1 MFHAECYEIWAKRPR
16 RRGKR
21 VKKQVGQQPKQLGK
35 ITVFFGG
42 VEGEDKKTRSFSWK
56 CPTFLRKCPTF
67 FGKSPTFFCVSPW
80 ISFVL
85 WAAIVGECEGCES
98 KKCIIAVA
106 CARARETRCWAYAV
120 FGNSANGF
128 CRWTGTYPLFFC
140 VIDVHSVLLHRWV
153 LIFDP
158 QSHYSSDRAQ
168 WGLWKA
174 EETIREKTLFKVLF
188 AMRIY
193 QNDVYEKKKVQ
204 FSAYFSLFSPSSTPI
219 CVGRWMKRK
228 WGYEEE

>member
-1 MFHAECYEIWAKRPR
+1 M
-16 RRGKR
+16 
-21 VKKQVGQQPKQLGK
+21 V
-35 ITVFFGG
+35 TVFFGCVG
-42 VEGEDKKTRSFSWK
+42 GGDKKTRSYSWK
-56 CPTFLRKCPTF
+56 SPTFLRKCPTF

-106 CARARETRCWAYAV
+106 CARARETRTGAYAV
-120 FGNSANGF
+120 YGQTANGIMSVNWDLTRF
-128 CRWTGTYPLFFC
+128 FWFIKDYSALLYRWA
-140 VIDVHSVLLHRWV
+140 

-158 QSHYSSDRAQ
+158 QSLYSSDRAQ
-168 WGLWKA
+168 WGAWK
-174 EETIREKTLFKVLF
+174 RKKLYGEKNLFKVLF
-188 AMRIY
+188 AMRMY
-193 QNDVYEKKKVQ
+193 QNNLFMKKKVQ
-204 FSAYFSLFSPSSTPI
+204 FSACFSLFAPSSTPI

>member
-1 MFHAECYEIWAKRPR
+1 M
-16 RRGKR
+16 
-21 VKKQVGQQPKQLGK
+21 V
-35 ITVFFGG
+35 TVFFGVVG
-42 VEGEDKKTRSFSWK
+42 GEDKKTRSFSRK
-56 CPTFLRKCPTF
+56 CRTFLEKRWTF
-67 FGKSPTFFCVSPW
+67 SEKSPTFFCVSPW

-85 WAAIVGECEGCES
+85 WASIAGDCEGCES

-106 CARARETRCWAYAV
+106 CARARETRCCAYAV

-140 VIDVHSVLLHRWV
+140 VIKDYSVLLHRWA
-153 LIFDP
+153 LILDP
-158 QSHYSSDRAQ
+158 QTHHSNNGAQ
-168 WGLWKA
+168 WGLWK
-174 EETIREKTLFKVLF
+174 RKKPFGEKTLFKVLF

-193 QNDVYEKKKVQ
+193 QNDVFEKKKVQ
-204 FSAYFSLFSPSSTPI
+204 FSGDFSLFAPLSTPI